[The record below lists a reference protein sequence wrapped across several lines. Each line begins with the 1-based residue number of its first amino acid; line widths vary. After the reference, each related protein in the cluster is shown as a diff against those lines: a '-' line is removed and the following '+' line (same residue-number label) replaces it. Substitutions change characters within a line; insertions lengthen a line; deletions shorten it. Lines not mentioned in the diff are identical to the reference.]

1 MTLELW
7 IAVVGL
13 LGLPIC
19 CGIFC
24 LWFDYNERWVQRICQ
39 KKTREYMQ
47 KERLE
52 TSEWLLWITERKMSL
67 F

>member
-1 MTLELW
+1 MNIELW

-52 TSEWLLWITERKMSL
+52 TSE
-67 F
+67 